1 MPSFPSKKIAML
13 FARKKESYDV
23 SIINLYTFYKVNEEF
38 SLNLGKINQ
47 MANFRSLLITFK
59 VRSIFGAARC
69 QNCLKAK
76 LKLLKRVKQLVSETY
91 YHFFCFSSEFFC
103 IKQTFLKEQFF
114 QGLIFGHRLARSGLS
129 FTNILTYSFYAAFG
143 IYWRKNCS

>member
-23 SIINLYTFYKVNEEF
+23 SIINLYTFYKGNEEF

-69 QNCLKAK
+69 KNCIKAK
-76 LKLLKRVKQLVSETY
+76 LKLLKRVKQLVSEKY
-91 YHFFCFSSEFFC
+91 SPFFLLFF
-103 IKQTFLKEQFF
+103 
-114 QGLIFGHRLARSGLS
+114 R
-129 FTNILTYSFYAAFG
+129 ILLH
-143 IYWRKNCS
+143 